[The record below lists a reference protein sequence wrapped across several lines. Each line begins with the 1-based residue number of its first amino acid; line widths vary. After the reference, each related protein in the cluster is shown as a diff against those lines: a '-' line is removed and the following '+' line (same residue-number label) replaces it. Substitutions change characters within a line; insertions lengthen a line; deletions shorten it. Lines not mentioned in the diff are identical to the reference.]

1 MYLLQVVNE
10 DIFVQDSTGKKVES
24 QLLPV
29 IDASLSFRDY
39 HTMAYLGVSPNVIPT
54 HWLAFS
60 ATVPPLGFSTY
71 IISSD
76 KGAGEHK
83 DHYYAMLL
91 TTVYY

>member
-1 MYLLQVVNE
+1 MIQVFNE

-29 IDASLSFRDY
+29 IDASLSFRDF
-39 HTMAYLGVSPNVIPT
+39 HTTAYVGVSPKTIPT

-60 ATVPPLGFSTY
+60 AIVPPLGFSTY

-83 DHYYAMLL
+83 VHCYVMLIIIDYY
-91 TTVYY
+91 